1 MSELLDLPLIQV
13 VDLPFIHVVLVEDDI
28 AFQKAFRAAI
38 SLAPDMHL
46 VTVASN
52 RAQALQALEGAPAD
66 ILVVDLGLPD
76 GSGIDVIR
84 AAQIAWPS

>member
-66 ILVVDLGLPD
+66 IRANSDIQDVYLG
-76 GSGIDVIR
+76 R
-84 AAQIAWPS
+84 ARHHHA